1 MNSSYPQQGLHLF
14 GNWRLSKTVR
24 DACMGGESDA
34 LRTAV
39 RRALGR
45 MFQDNR
51 VREGFGTK
59 L

>member
-1 MNSSYPQQGLHLF
+1 
-14 GNWRLSKTVR
+14 
-24 DACMGGESDA
+24 MGGESDA